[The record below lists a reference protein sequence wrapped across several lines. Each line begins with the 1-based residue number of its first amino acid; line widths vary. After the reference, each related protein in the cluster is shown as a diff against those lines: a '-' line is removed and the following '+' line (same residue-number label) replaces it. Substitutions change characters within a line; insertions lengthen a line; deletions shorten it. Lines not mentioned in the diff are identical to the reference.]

1 MRRPFFLFSSLT
13 FCSAKQLTAK
23 HSFSWAGNFMSTP
36 LHSQCLLYV
45 HVYVLVNSV
54 ALTYPWGSC
63 TFLFLNFYSSSL
75 KSYFLSFNS
84 CFSTSIQDSSLKS
97 YFLSF
102 RSCFLFLNFY
112 SSSLKSYFLSF
123 NSCFSTSIQDSSLKS
138 YFLSFRS
145 CFLFLNFYSSSL
157 KSYFL
162 WFRSSFLFL
171 NFYLFGFGSYF
182 P

>member
-1 MRRPFFLFSSLT
+1 MLVLLSYLVTSRDCEEALNLFMFGSLT

-112 SSSLKSYFLSF
+112 SSSLKSYFL
-123 NSCFSTSIQDSSLKS
+123 
-138 YFLSFRS
+138 
-145 CFLFLNFYSSSL
+145 
-157 KSYFL
+157 

-182 P
+182 PCIVLLKSDRLLISVHCVCH